1 MGNKFVVRSKKS
13 DNYVITS
20 LRIEKGL
27 LDAFDELAG
36 KSDYSRN
43 ELMCMALRFALENLE
58 FIPDTNEKNETWERK
73 NRSFLLTISFCQ
85 QKKNAFASS

>member
-43 ELMCMALRFALENLE
+43 ELMCMACVLLWKIWNLFLIQMKKMKLESGKTAL
-58 FIPDTNEKNETWERK
+58 FY
-73 NRSFLLTISFCQ
+73 
-85 QKKNAFASS
+85 

>member
-1 MGNKFVVRSKKS
+1 MGNKFIVRSKKS

-27 LDAFDELAG
+27 LGAFDNLAG

-43 ELMCMALRFALENLE
+43 ELMCMALRYALDNLE
-58 FIPDTNEKNETWERK
+58 FIPDEKQDEKN
-73 NRSFLLTISFCQ
+73 
-85 QKKNAFASS
+85 

>member
-1 MGNKFVVRSKKS
+1 MGNKFIVRSKKS

-27 LDAFDELAG
+27 LGAFDELAG

-43 ELMCMALRFALENLE
+43 ELMCMALRYALDNLE
-58 FIPDTNEKNETWERK
+58 FIPDEKQDEKN
-73 NRSFLLTISFCQ
+73 
-85 QKKNAFASS
+85 

>member
-13 DNYVITS
+13 DSYVITS

-58 FIPDTNEKNETWERK
+58 FIPDTNEKNET
-73 NRSFLLTISFCQ
+73 
-85 QKKNAFASS
+85 

>member
-43 ELMCMALRFALENLE
+43 ELMCMALRFVWGRCTWVKVRCTVRCSTAL
-58 FIPDTNEKNETWERK
+58 
-73 NRSFLLTISFCQ
+73 
-85 QKKNAFASS
+85 SSWGIRDSAMRLRRAHGR